1 MGLHIGKLIAKIV
14 KEKGIKPIV
23 LADKIH
29 TSKQNLNHI
38 FKRENIDTA
47 ILLKLC
53 SALEYNFFLHYCE
66 GELLSPNIKQE
77 IAFLKQELK
86 KTNIKLE
93 ETNKE
98 ISYLKKINQLQEKII
113 AKRK

>member
-1 MGLHIGKLIAKIV
+1 MSLHIGKLVAKVV

-53 SALEYNFFLHYCE
+53 SALDYNFFVHYCE

-86 KTNIKLE
+86 KANNKFDE
-93 ETNKE
+93 VNKE
-98 ISYLKKINQLQEKII
+98 VAYLKKINQLQEKII
-113 AKRK
+113 TKSK